1 MSHRLRNQRGTLE
14 AGRVRPSRL
23 TARRLLL
30 ATLITVFL
38 GVVAIGAGFTCTGY
52 RVWVVHTGSMEPTLM
67 PGDIVVDAPA
77 RDGYRPGQIITF
89 LHSDLTSDVVT
100 HRIKDVLPNGDINT
114 KGDAN
119 RSADIW
125 DIRPDQV
132 QGRVIHTVKWVGYL
146 LVFLRQP
153 TGIAAVVAVSV
164 SIILLWQLFFAE
176 PTPRTRRKRRPG
188 RTGTDRI
195 TRTCR
200 LISARK
206 MQQIASC
213 EAIRKSHA
221 RLP

>member
-1 MSHRLRNQRGTLE
+1 MSHRHRSQRGTSE

-30 ATLITVFL
+30 ATLMTVFL
-38 GVVAIGAGFTCTGY
+38 GVVAVGAGLYLNGY

-119 RSADIW
+119 RSADTW
-125 DIRPDQV
+125 DIRPGQV

-176 PTPRTRRKRRPG
+176 PATDDSAKTDSRDAPEPAGTPV
-188 RTGTDRI
+188 
-195 TRTCR
+195 
-200 LISARK
+200 LVA
-206 MQQIASC
+206 
-213 EAIRKSHA
+213 
-221 RLP
+221 